1 MDNWRVELNR
11 LTTEFWIGV
20 GVQSEVIVWLEGIP
34 QHVKGVNSKVSELYA
49 FQTYE
54 EATEALCQI
63 AKNVNGFIPNSWE
76 AEPYAI
82 ITLKKHI
89 NLFLD
94 KKISV
99 VSLCTLVQTLDAN
112 FISNG
117 FAGQPRPQQLQNLD
131 KFDWLG
137 NLWNCCDWCDEY
149 WNYENSFHLVAEAK
163 KVAIALNDFLIE
175 NYVG

>member
-94 KKISV
+94 KKYPLFRYVLWFKRWMLILFPM
-99 VSLCTLVQTLDAN
+99 VSQGNQDHNN
-112 FISNG
+112 FKI
-117 FAGQPRPQQLQNLD
+117 
-131 KFDWLG
+131 
-137 NLWNCCDWCDEY
+137 
-149 WNYENSFHLVAEAK
+149 
-163 KVAIALNDFLIE
+163 
-175 NYVG
+175 